1 MQEETERSLCLLAVQ
16 VVTIRMAVIHAR
28 RERERSLCL
37 LAVQVVT
44 IRMGMVPD

>member
-1 MQEETERSLCLLAVQ
+1 MQEETERSLCL

-28 RERERSLCL
+28 REKERSLCL